1 MIIAVP
7 KETAPGESRVALTPD
22 AVKRLAGTG
31 VTVRVEQ
38 GAGLGASFSDDAYR
52 AAGAEI
58 VSDRDALWRAADV
71 VLQVQRPLTNRDGG
85 SDEIARLCEGAVLV
99 GMLQPATNPDLVSAL
114 AEHKVTSFSLDAL
127 PRISRAQ
134 TMDVL
139 SSMSTVAGYKAVLL
153 GAAQLGRFFPML
165 VTAAGTLA
173 PARVLVL
180 GAGVA
185 GLQAIATARRLGAV
199 VEAFDV
205 RPVVKEQVESLGAKF
220 ITAEAAEIE
229 AEGVGGYAKEL
240 SDEQHKRELELI
252 HAHVKNADVVISTA
266 LIPGRPAPVLIT
278 EAMVRDMKP
287 GAVVVDL
294 AAEMGGNCELTE
306 MGQTIERHGVTV
318 LGPLNI
324 PASMAG
330 HASQMY
336 AKNLSAFLAQL
347 IKDGSLN
354 LDFEDEIIGGTC
366 ITHEG
371 RVVHEGAR
379 QAMEGGSV

>member
-38 GAGLGASFSDDAYR
+38 GAGLGASFPDDAYR

-58 VSDRDALWRAADV
+58 VTDRDALWRSADV
-71 VLQVQRPLTNRDGG
+71 MLQVQRPLTNTESG
-85 SDEIARLCEGAVLV
+85 SDEVARLSEGAVLV
-99 GMLQPATNPDLVSAL
+99 GMLQPVTNPDLVSAL

-229 AEGVGGYAKEL
+229 AEGAGGYAKEL

-306 MGQTIERHGVTV
+306 MGRTIERHGVTV

-354 LDFEDEIIGGTC
+354 LDFDDEIIGGTC